1 MLTNNH
7 INSGGGGA
15 GNSENQDSIATA
27 DKKNFMP
34 LHDFNDQRIAAMLGT
49 NNNANKEKSPQ
60 TLILFFMLLLLMP
73 SQLLLQ
79 LDAHLAQ
86 I

>member
-7 INSGGGGA
+7 INSA
-15 GNSENQDSIATA
+15 DQDPNVAT

-49 NNNANKEKSPQ
+49 NNNANAKTKSQ

-73 SQLLLQ
+73 SQLLL
-79 LDAHLAQ
+79 DAHLAQ
-86 I
+86 IY